1 MSNDKS
7 FPTHPHALLTTGKE
21 EPVTENIEPLTE
33 NIEPV
38 TENAWRKLNAFTDAR
53 VGLGRSGVSV
63 PTKHLLAFQLAHA
76 RAIDAVHTQ
85 LDTESLAKTL
95 MAQDWA
101 PHSAPLILHSRAI
114 DRASYLQR
122 PDYGRRLD
130 EASANILD
138 EHRAATSQQYDLAIV
153 VVDGLS
159 SLAIEQNTLP
169 FLEALFSHI
178 HVQQEPKQQNTKNSH
193 QNAWNLA
200 PICFVKQG
208 RVAIGDDVGER
219 LNAKCV
225 LVLIGERPGLS
236 SPDSLGLYLTWGSK
250 VGLTDAFRNCI
261 SNVRPAGLVYP
272 DAARKA
278 FYLLN
283 EARTLKL
290 SGVKLKD
297 RSDDDLIIDT
307 SKESKN
313 FLIS

>member
-1 MSNDKS
+1 MV
-7 FPTHPHALLTTGKE
+7 TGKE
-21 EPVTENIEPLTE
+21 EPVTEN
-33 NIEPV
+33 
-38 TENAWRKLNAFTDAR
+38 AWSKLNAFTDAR
-53 VGLGRSGVSV
+53 VGLGRSGISV

-76 RAIDAVHTQ
+76 QAIDAVHTQ
-85 LDTESLAKTL
+85 LDSGALSKALLE
-95 MAQDWA
+95 QDWVKDWTKNC
-101 PHSAPLILHSRAI
+101 APLMLHSRAT
-114 DRASYLQR
+114 DRATYLQR

-130 EASANILD
+130 EESANKLD
-138 EHRAATSQQYDLAIV
+138 EHRASTTQNYDLAIV

-169 FLEALFSHI
+169 FLQALASHI
-178 HVQQEPKQQNTKNSH
+178 NDWK
-193 QNAWNLA
+193 LA

-208 RVAIGDDVGER
+208 RVAIGDDICER

-236 SPDSLGLYLTWGSK
+236 SPDSLGLYLTWGGK
-250 VGLTDAFRNCI
+250 VGFTDAYRNCI
-261 SNVRPAGLVYP
+261 SNIRPAGLVYQE
-272 DAARKA
+272 AARKA

-297 RSDDDLIIDT
+297 RSDDDLIMDT

>member
-1 MSNDKS
+1 MSHDTPKSDIPKPNKS
-7 FPTHPHALLTTGKE
+7 FPTHPHA
-21 EPVTENIEPLTE
+21 
-33 NIEPV
+33 EPV
-38 TENAWRKLNAFTDAR
+38 TENAWSKLNAFTDAR

-76 RAIDAVHTQ
+76 QAIDAVHTH
-85 LDTESLAKTL
+85 LDSDALSKAL
-95 MAQDWA
+95 MEQDWA
-101 PHSAPLILHSRAI
+101 KDWTKNCAPLMLHSRAT
-114 DRASYLQR
+114 DRATYLQR

-130 EASANILD
+130 EESANQLD
-138 EHRAATSQQYDLAIV
+138 EHRDATAQDYDLAIV

-159 SLAIEQNTLP
+159 SLAVEQNTLP
-169 FLEALFSHI
+169 FLQALSSHI
-178 HVQQEPKQQNTKNSH
+178 NGWS
-193 QNAWNLA
+193 LA

-208 RVAIGDDVGER
+208 RVAIGDDVCER

-236 SPDSLGLYLTWGSK
+236 SPDSLGLYLTWGGK
-250 VGLTDAFRNCI
+250 VGLTDAYRNCI
-261 SNVRPAGLVYP
+261 SNVRPAGLVYQE
-272 DAARKA
+272 AARKA

-283 EARTLKL
+283 EAQTLKL